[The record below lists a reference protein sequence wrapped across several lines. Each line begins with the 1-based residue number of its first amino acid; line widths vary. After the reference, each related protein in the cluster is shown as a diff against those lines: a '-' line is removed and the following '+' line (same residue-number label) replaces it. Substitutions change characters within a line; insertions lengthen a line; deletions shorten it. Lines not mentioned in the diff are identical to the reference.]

1 MKAKNPW
8 PRARSLERR
17 DVLTVIA
24 SVAMASTERR
34 CLGLQSRAEV
44 GEVIIYAI
52 KEFWERREPV
62 STVFINSLFKG
73 VMDFCYQ
80 SGNTF

>member
-34 CLGLQSRAEV
+34 YLGLQSRAEV
-44 GEVIIYAI
+44 GEDIIYAI
-52 KEFWERREPV
+52 KEF
-62 STVFINSLFKG
+62 
-73 VMDFCYQ
+73 
-80 SGNTF
+80 